1 MSDLPQNMGILERHL
16 ARRFPYFAKI
26 IAKRQEDFGAAWEVD
41 FEAELAR
48 FFGGD
53 SAALQRATDGYGAF
67 ALDALKLQK
76 VFDKERQ
83 YRPKSYADVAA
94 RVRSFLHDLAPRFAD
109 TTVLV
114 VGHQGTK
121 LALDHVLEGT
131 PLPDLVAVPFHWQ
144 PGWLY
149 ALHVDA

>member
-1 MSDLPQNMGILERHL
+1 MFASDLARAAETAQIAFASRGLPVFHDWRLRECDFGGLGGGPVAEVEAVRGRHL
-16 ARRFPYFAKI
+16 YDPFP
-26 IAKRQEDFGAAWEVD
+26 EGE
-41 FEAELAR
+41 
-48 FFGGD
+48 
-53 SAALQRATDGYGAF
+53 
-67 ALDALKLQK
+67 
-76 VFDKERQ
+76 
-83 YRPKSYADVAA
+83 SYADVAA

-121 LALDHVLEGT
+121 LALGHVLEGT
-131 PLPDLVAVPFHWQ
+131 TLPDLVAVPFHWQ